1 MNLEMK
7 FFSLIIRNY
16 AIAEEL
22 LFEEYIQWI
31 WQFDKQFDN
40 NKS

>member
-22 LFEEYIQWI
+22 LFEEIYSMNVTI
-31 WQFDKQFDN
+31 
-40 NKS
+40 

>member
-7 FFSLIIRNY
+7 FFSLVIRSC

-22 LFEEYIQWI
+22 LFEEIYSINVTI
-31 WQFDKQFDN
+31 
-40 NKS
+40 